1 MQRTIIT
8 FLKSEISETSA
19 LETLYKNIGWNLK
32 FAVQKHSAK
41 YWVFSAEGHDAIFRV
56 KRFKN
61 RELIKKVLKNV

>member
-32 FAVQKHSAK
+32 ITPQKHTTK
-41 YWVFSAEGHDAIFRV
+41 WWIFSVEGHDAIFRI

-61 RELIKKVLKNV
+61 KELVRKVLK

>member
-8 FLKSEISETSA
+8 FLKSEISEVSA

-32 FAVQKHSAK
+32 FTAQKHSRR
-41 YWVFSAEGHDAIFRV
+41 YWIFSAEGHDAIFRI

-61 RELIKKVLKNV
+61 KELVRKVLK

>member
-32 FAVQKHSAK
+32 FTSQKHTTK
-41 YWVFSAEGHDAIFRV
+41 WWIFSVEGHDAIFRI

-61 RELIKKVLKNV
+61 KELVRKVLK